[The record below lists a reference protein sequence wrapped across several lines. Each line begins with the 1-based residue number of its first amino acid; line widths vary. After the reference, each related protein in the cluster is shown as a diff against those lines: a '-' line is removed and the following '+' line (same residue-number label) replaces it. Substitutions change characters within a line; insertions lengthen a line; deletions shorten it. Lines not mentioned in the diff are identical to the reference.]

1 MRYLKSY
8 KIFESYFNSSFI
20 EDIKDMTLELSDED
34 FEVFVHE
41 VDYTPPYKSGSIKAI
56 AVDIKPSIMFRWSDI
71 KDVVE
76 RIEEY
81 CWRKDEGYEIDIEI
95 VSEDEFVN
103 LDQFIEIYG
112 SEEFESEISLL
123 IYSSKDYID
132 NYGDFGM
139 NESMVDD
146 KIQLLEDLSLE
157 LKDAGLQV
165 DIFNGS
171 NSHLIRDPRI
181 HIHTGSRYSNDY
193 KKSIIMRITDDNKLI
208 TGSLFDN
215 ETITNF
221 IENLK
226 SYGLNPRIMSGGE
239 HFAVFK
245 FDKWSKM
252 TRSTYLYESFQK
264 DTAYTHEYDIYNWF
278 EDLKRQQW
286 NKVEITPK
294 QIKFWSDH
302 FIGEGWYDK
311 ISNLVDSIHNSLKSV
326 DYDYINDRMLEVWDE
341 LPEVKDK
348 YVMPCV
354 AYGDYE
360 NYDKEIDY
368 RYNGLISYQDVK
380 DESRKLDIIIHILID
395 ILYPTLF
402 IGNPSVTMR
411 NSKSQYFVT
420 DEKWQCQN
428 FDIKNYEFKEND
440 EIENGNSRRP
450 NKRLVKSTTTIFSW
464 DLKKKSLYSVD
475 KVLSMYKPCVV
486 IEIGGHNNS
495 HLTGAFKL
503 DDIESKLDEVLPTI
517 LPELNYED
525 IIWDKSRGT
534 RQFDTSSEFYD
545 YTLKI
550 TLK

>member
-41 VDYTPPYKSGSIKAI
+41 VDYTPPYKSDSIKSI

-71 KDVVE
+71 KDAVE

-81 CWRKDEGYEIDIEI
+81 CWRKDEGYEIDVEI
-95 VSEDEFVN
+95 VSEDEFVH
-103 LDQFIEIYG
+103 LDRFIEIYG
-112 SEEFESEISLL
+112 EEEFESEISII

-132 NYGDFGM
+132 KYGDFGM

-146 KIQLLEDLSLE
+146 KIQL
-157 LKDAGLQV
+157 
-165 DIFNGS
+165 
-171 NSHLIRDPRI
+171 
-181 HIHTGSRYSNDY
+181 
-193 KKSIIMRITDDNKLI
+193 
-208 TGSLFDN
+208 
-215 ETITNF
+215 
-221 IENLK
+221 
-226 SYGLNPRIMSGGE
+226 
-239 HFAVFK
+239 
-245 FDKWSKM
+245 
-252 TRSTYLYESFQK
+252 YESFQK
-264 DTAYTHEYDIYNWF
+264 DTAYFHEYDIYNWF

-286 NKVEITPK
+286 NKVKITPK

-341 LPEVKDK
+341 LPEGKDK

-380 DESRKLDIIIHILID
+380 DENRKLDVIIHILID

-440 EIENGNSRRP
+440 EIENGNSGRR
-450 NKRLVKSTTTIFSW
+450 STTTIFSW
-464 DLKKKSLYSVD
+464 DLKKKSLYSID

-534 RQFDTSSEFYD
+534 RQFDTSSDFYD